1 MNWGFLNLIKAQ
13 PCQLIFLA
21 RERYEAIFLTEFLTS
36 YLILT
41 TVYLH
46 LRYNI
51 STLMTLNGNWVDVII
66 VVFIAVYILGKLQ
79 KGFLQGLV
87 DLAGFLFSLIFALK
101 FYYVAANLLI
111 RQFDLPHGIA
121 NALGFF
127 IMAFLGE
134 LLLFALSIFLF
145 KFIHPKILDSKL
157 NKSLSFIPAAI
168 SGLVLVAFF
177 LTAVLVLPV
186 RPNIKQ
192 AVASSRIGNYLT
204 SQTMGLE
211 RSINKVFGGAVQE
224 ALAFMTVKPE
234 SDQTVNLNFQT
245 TAFQPDPASERE
257 MLRLLNAER
266 VKEGLETLAADEPMR
281 QVARAHCADMF
292 TYGYFSHYTP
302 NGLSPFDRMDH
313 AGVEYRA
320 AGENLA
326 YAPNVEIAH
335 QGLMDSPGHR
345 ANILSDKYGRVGIG
359 VMDAGIYGKMFC
371 QEFRD

>member
-1 MNWGFLNLIKAQ
+1 
-13 PCQLIFLA
+13 
-21 RERYEAIFLTEFLTS
+21 
-36 YLILT
+36 
-41 TVYLH
+41 
-46 LRYNI
+46 
-51 STLMTLNGNWVDVII
+51 MTLNGNWVDLII
-66 VVFIAVYILGKLQ
+66 VVFIAIYVAGKLR
-79 KGFLQGLV
+79 KGFLQGFV
-87 DLAGFLFSLIFALK
+87 DLAGFLFSLVFALRF
-101 FYYVAANLLI
+101 FYLAANLLI
-111 RQFDLPHGIA
+111 SQFNLPHGIA

-134 LLLFALSIFLF
+134 IILFTLSIFLF
-145 KFIHPKILDSKL
+145 KLIPSKILDSKI
-157 NKSLSFIPAAI
+157 NRRLSFIPAAASSI
-168 SGLVLVAFF
+168 VLVAFF

-192 AVASSRIGNYLT
+192 AVTTSRIGNFLT

-211 RSINKVFGGAVQE
+211 RSINRVFGGAVQE

-234 SDQTVNLNFQT
+234 SDDTVNLNFT
-245 TAFQPDPASERE
+245 TSEYEPDPVSEQE

-266 VKEGLETLAADEPMR
+266 TQRGLPALAADEPMR
-281 QVARAHCADMF
+281 QVGRAHCSDMF
-292 TYGYFSHYTP
+292 ERGYFSHYTP
-302 NGLSPFDRMDH
+302 DGLSPFDRMDQ
-313 AGVEYRA
+313 GDIEYRA

-371 QEFRD
+371 QQFRD